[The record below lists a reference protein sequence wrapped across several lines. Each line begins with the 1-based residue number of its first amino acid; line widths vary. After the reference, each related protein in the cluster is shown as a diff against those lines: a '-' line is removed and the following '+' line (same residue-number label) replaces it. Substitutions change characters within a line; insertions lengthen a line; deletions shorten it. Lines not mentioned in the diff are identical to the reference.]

1 MLRASLQLWQSLSCA
16 KIVIVGQRSQKEGQE
31 PKTQSKPKQNL
42 KTTTTPSNRNVLD
55 QSSKGEIRWN
65 NLRLSRQSTISGS
78 TFSAENSQKL
88 HVNEHSLFTRKLQGW
103 SWWRNHQSW
112 VCAVLQACHAI
123 GRTRPLQ
130 ECHGGSR
137 CHRPSLWLV
146 EEGLPFILKKQVN
159 ICSSIQRPHS
169 CWNPWIKK
177 TETISF
183 IRADIKIHQWSAS
196 LNKRLVSNNSY
207 IIVFH
212 PIIFVSFNLF
222 LCMSFKIIV
231 HYKKQNI
238 ILFLILNR

>member
-1 MLRASLQLWQSLSCA
+1 MMAPYPSFALFFLTMLRASLQLWQSLSCA

-55 QSSKGEIRWN
+55 QSSKGEIRRN

-123 GRTRPLQ
+123 VPVLCRNVMEVRDATDQVCGWWRKGCLSS
-130 ECHGGSR
+130 SR
-137 CHRPSLWLV
+137 NRSTFVHPFSGHILV
-146 EEGLPFILKKQVN
+146 GTHE
-159 ICSSIQRPHS
+159 
-169 CWNPWIKK
+169 
-177 TETISF
+177 
-183 IRADIKIHQWSAS
+183 
-196 LNKRLVSNNSY
+196 
-207 IIVFH
+207 
-212 PIIFVSFNLF
+212 
-222 LCMSFKIIV
+222 
-231 HYKKQNI
+231 
-238 ILFLILNR
+238 